1 MTIKEALQ
9 FFINS
14 SLFSPKVEVCGLLG
28 IKDDEY
34 FPRMMKNKHSDPQNH
49 FSIDPLEYLKF
60 SQEFEL
66 VAVFH
71 SHIVGDS
78 QPSDFDK
85 VNSENTVVPF
95 LIYSLPEKK
104 FSLFEPENHTC
115 DVKELK
121 EIV

>member
-1 MTIKEALQ
+1 MNIKEALQ

-14 SLFSPKVEVCGLLG
+14 SLFAPKVEICGLLG
-28 IKDDEY
+28 IKNGEY
-34 FPRMMKNKHSDPQNH
+34 CSRILRNKHPEPQNY
-49 FSIDPLEYLKF
+49 FSIDPLEYLRF
-60 SQEFEL
+60 SQEFEM

-71 SHIVGDS
+71 SHVIGDS

-85 VNSENTVVPF
+85 VNSDNTTVPF

-104 FSLFEPENHTC
+104 FSLFEPENHSC

-121 EIV
+121 ENI

>member
-1 MTIKEALQ
+1 MQIKESLQ
-9 FFINS
+9 FFITS

-28 IKDDEY
+28 TKDGEY

-49 FSIDPLEYLKF
+49 FSIDPLEYLRF

-71 SHIVGDS
+71 SHVVGDS

-85 VNSENTVVPF
+85 VNSENTVIPF
-95 LIYSLPEKK
+95 LIYSLCEKK
-104 FSLFEPENHTC
+104 FSLFEPENHSC
-115 DVKELK
+115 NVGELK
-121 EIV
+121 KQL